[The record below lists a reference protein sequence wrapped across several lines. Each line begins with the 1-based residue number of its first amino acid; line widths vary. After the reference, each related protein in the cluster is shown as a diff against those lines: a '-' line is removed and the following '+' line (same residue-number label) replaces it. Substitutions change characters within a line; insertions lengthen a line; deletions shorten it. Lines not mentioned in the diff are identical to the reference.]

1 MLFRKKNKNTNL
13 QNIPTQNMVFIFI
26 YKGIGKD
33 VIETDTV
40 IAKYEYEAV
49 EQFKTKHPNNE
60 LFAYKY
66 DFIDPDTGKTYT
78 FRKNWGYAEYLYRIE
93 ESKTIKF
100 LNQTV
105 DKKQNKSDSDT
116 NLKQLYYKKNSD
128 YYEAGLYIDPGN
140 VLRICWQCNCYS
152 STSRI

>member
-1 MLFRKKNKNTNL
+1 MIFKKKKNKNTNS
-13 QNIPTQNMVFIFI
+13 QDIPTQNMVFIFT
-26 YKGIGKD
+26 YKGIGED
-33 VIETDTV
+33 LIYTDTI

-78 FRKNWGYAEYLYRIE
+78 FRKIGDMRGYAEYLYRIK

-105 DKKQNKSDSDT
+105 DKKQNKSDSDI
-116 NLKQLYYKKNSD
+116 NLKPLYYKKNGD
-128 YYEAGLYIDPGN
+128 YYEAGIYIDPSK
-140 VLRICWQCNCYS
+140 LK
-152 STSRI
+152 